1 MLQDLYSVSC
11 LNWILV
17 ALCLLQPGLEAFAV
31 KHFLCNGV
39 YVSCLPCAAGRGGG
53 GGGE

>member
-17 ALCLLQPGLEAFAV
+17 ALCLLQPGLEAFGV
-31 KHFLCNGV
+31 VHVLCYSL
-39 YVSCLPCAAGRGGG
+39 YVPAFHVL
-53 GGGE
+53 